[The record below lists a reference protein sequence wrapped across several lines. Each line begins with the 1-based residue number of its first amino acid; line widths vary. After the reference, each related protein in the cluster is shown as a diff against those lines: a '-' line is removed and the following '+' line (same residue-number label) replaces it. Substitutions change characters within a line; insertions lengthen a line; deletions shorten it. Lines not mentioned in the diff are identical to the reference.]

1 MSTSRPFPAHVP
13 TLTEVVDE
21 TPIPEPRFADVALP
35 EAGGA
40 VVSDYVAEVLNQAH
54 DLQVAGQ
61 EPPLAHDFA
70 VLTEVVPESEAL
82 PPVDALL
89 DDSELSDD
97 GRVVEA
103 AESKDLTPELGG
115 DLTDQITEHL
125 VANLEPVLEQ
135 LADQLLRDLKTEM
148 TQRLRHLVSQAV
160 AQELSKRRPS

>member
-13 TLTEVVDE
+13 TLTDVVEE
-21 TPIPEPRFADVALP
+21 TPIPEPRYADVEP
-35 EAGGA
+35 PQAGGA
-40 VVSDYVAEVLNQAH
+40 VVSDYVAEVLTQAH
-54 DLQVAGQ
+54 ELQTPP
-61 EPPLAHDFA
+61 EPALAHDIA
-70 VLTEVVPESEAL
+70 VLTEVVPESEVL

-103 AESKDLTPELGG
+103 AESKDLTSELGG

-125 VANLEPVLEQ
+125 VANLDPVMEQ
-135 LADQLLRDLKTEM
+135 LADQLLQELKTEL
-148 TQRLRHLVSQAV
+148 TQRLRHLVAQAV